1 VSEAF
6 NGLTADEKSYTHF
19 LSLASWAGSLACLV
33 QCSPE
38 SPKLFALLHKLFTA
52 DAPQELKDKAAAA
65 GVTSEDFEAFMQFCA
80 CFYGNMG
87 NYLSFGD
94 TKFVPR
100 CPKPVVS
107 NIIGCSRIP
116 EVLAEWEAIAG
127 AVYDL
132 SGANKQMGLEG
143 AGISTYYSPGM
154 PKDKIQLVQDF
165 LTSQELGDQAYN
177 TRLFEKGDML
187 ELAIAS
193 SEVKTPATHEF
204 KGTKIQVLY
213 GDHQPFMQALADNMQ
228 ADKASSKASS
238 RLVVKLQL
246 VVKLVVS
253 SPALDARARRQHP
266 GILLY

>member
-1 VSEAF
+1 
-6 NGLTADEKSYTHF
+6 
-19 LSLASWAGSLACLV
+19 
-33 QCSPE
+33 
-38 SPKLFALLHKLFTA
+38 
-52 DAPQELKDKAAAA
+52 
-65 GVTSEDFEAFMQFCA
+65 
-80 CFYGNMG
+80 
-87 NYLSFGD
+87 
-94 TKFVPR
+94 
-100 CPKPVVS
+100 
-107 NIIGCSRIP
+107 
-116 EVLAEWEAIAG
+116 
-127 AVYDL
+127 
-132 SGANKQMGLEG
+132 
-143 AGISTYYSPGM
+143 
-154 PKDKIQLVQDF
+154 
-165 LTSQELGDQAYN
+165 
-177 TRLFEKGDML
+177 ML